1 MKLSS
6 SGDAAAARRLAIN
19 LVVIAGLT
27 SLASCDRA
35 KKDAAAAAAPA
46 PDVSVVR
53 AHAQDVEVLDSAPAR
68 INAFRIAEI
77 RPQVSGVI
85 LKRMFEEG
93 SDVREGQQLYQ
104 IDPSLYQAA
113 LDHAQGTLQ
122 QLQAALVTAQAKDHR
137 YESLSRINAVSHQD
151 YDDALATERE
161 AAANIVA
168 AKAQVDTA
176 QINLTYTKV
185 LSPIT
190 GRIGRSI
197 VTEGALVTSDQATP
211 LAVVTQLDPIYVDL
225 TETSI
230 ALLHLRR
237 ALQAD
242 RVSQQP
248 TDAGQ
253 VDLTLE
259 DGSHYS
265 LQGKLE
271 FSEVTVDPGTGMTT
285 LRAQF
290 PNPDHTLLPGMF
302 VHATVYE
309 GRQRAWMVP
318 QNVVSRDIHD
328 DPFVLVVGQD
338 DVVARR
344 GVTIARGDGTSW
356 VVTGGLNDGDQVVV
370 DGLQSAVPGA
380 KVHPHAV
387 APMTASAGS
396 AGKRFP

>member
-1 MKLSS
+1 MKLSLIGVTS
-6 SGDAAAARRLAIN
+6 ARNRFSVGVMLC
-19 LVVIAGLT
+19 LVT
-27 SLASCDRA
+27 LASCDRA
-35 KKDAAAAAAPA
+35 HKNPPAAAL
-46 PDVSVVR
+46 PDVSILR
-53 AHAQDVEVLDSAPAR
+53 ARAQDVEVVENAPAR
-68 INAFRIAEI
+68 TNAFRIAEI

-104 IDPSLYQAA
+104 IDPSMYQAA
-113 LDHAQGTLQ
+113 LDRAQGTLEQ
-122 QLQAALVTAQAKDHR
+122 QQAALVSAEARDQR

-161 AAANIVA
+161 TAASIAT
-168 AKAQVDTA
+168 AKAEVEAA

-197 VTEGALVTSDQATP
+197 VTEGALVTTDQPAP
-211 LAVVTQLDPIYVDL
+211 LSVVTQLDPIFVDL

-237 ALQAD
+237 AMQD
-242 RVSQQP
+242 DQVSKQHS
-248 TDAGQ
+248 DAGQ

-265 LQGKLE
+265 LPGKLQ

-285 LRAQF
+285 LRAVF
-290 PNPDHTLLPGMF
+290 PNPKHVLLPGMF
-302 VHATVYE
+302 VHATVHE
-309 GRQRAWMVP
+309 GQQRAWLVP
-318 QNVVSRDIHD
+318 QNVVSRDIHE
-328 DPFVLVVGQD
+328 DPYLLVVGPG

-344 GVTIARGDGTSW
+344 AITIARADDTNW
-356 VVTGGLNDGDQVVV
+356 VVTGGLHDGDRIVV
-370 DGLQSAVPGA
+370 DGLQQAEPGT
-380 KVHPHAV
+380 KVQPHAA
-387 APMTASAGS
+387 APMTASA
-396 AGKRFP
+396 R

>member
-6 SGDAAAARRLAIN
+6 TGVIPSRKRFAIN
-19 LVVIAGLT
+19 LVLVACLA

-35 KKDAAAAAAPA
+35 RKDPPAAP
-46 PDVSVVR
+46 PDVSVIH

-68 INAFRIAEI
+68 IDAFRIAEI

-93 SDVREGQQLYQ
+93 GEVREGQQLYQ

-113 LDHAQGTLQ
+113 LDRAQGTLQ
-122 QLQAALVTAQAKDHR
+122 QLQAALVTAEARDQR
-137 YESLSRINAVSHQD
+137 YGSLSRINAVSHQD
-151 YDDALATERE
+151 YDDALAAERE
-161 AAANIVA
+161 ATANIVA
-168 AKAQVDTA
+168 AKAEVDTA
-176 QINLTYTKV
+176 QINLTYAKV

-197 VTEGALVTSDQATP
+197 VTEGALVTSDQARP

-237 ALQAD
+237 ALKDDQ
-242 RVSQQP
+242 VSRQP
-248 TDAGQ
+248 SDAGQ

-259 DGSHYS
+259 DGTHYS
-265 LQGKLE
+265 LLGKLQ

-285 LRAQF
+285 LRAVF
-290 PNPDHTLLPGMF
+290 PNPNDTLLPGMF
-302 VHATVYE
+302 VRATVHE
-309 GRQRAWMVP
+309 GRQRAWLVP

-328 DPFVLVVGQD
+328 DPYVLVVGQD
-338 DVVARR
+338 NVVSRR
-344 GVTIARGDGTSW
+344 GITIARGAGTNW
-356 VVTGGLNDGDQVVV
+356 VVDGGLHDGDRVVV
-370 DGLQSAVPGA
+370 DGLQRAEPGT
-380 KVHPHAV
+380 KVQAHEV
-387 APMTASAGS
+387 AALTASA
-396 AGKRFP
+396 R